1 VLKIVKFG
9 KDADGFLLLSKY
21 GCDVSFRCACIVLVQ
36 YRRCVWKKLVYRVV
50 SALGERMCLALFI
63 KKHALDSLEVSLAV
77 LWLKFRCSSR

>member
-1 VLKIVKFG
+1 M
-9 KDADGFLLLSKY
+9 
-21 GCDVSFRCACIVLVQ
+21 LVQ
-36 YRRCVWKKLVYRVV
+36 YSRCVWKKLVYRVV